1 MRQTTKKRDKS
12 WDWQL
17 LRPSWYPIVLVGLRR
32 KERHLNL
39 MSKFRLLLIVAGLT
53 GLAASGWAQS
63 PGAPQGPS
71 RPVAPVESVPTSA
84 FRATYYEVRASL
96 DAVGQVMNAQA
107 KIDFAARE
115 AARVVDVELNQ
126 NLRIN
131 SVRDVSGKPV
141 EYDRDDSS
149 ALKLHVML
157 DDTVPAGG
165 KVTLFFDYG
174 GPLSTR
180 MSDPNQSLRL
190 AYIAK
195 DGGYLL
201 LPSRWFPLT
210 DFPSNRYT
218 GIFQI
223 EVPGNMVVVG
233 TGTSAGPPA
242 SVTPKPVALPPIAP
256 ALGNSRRGAA
266 PVSTTA
272 TPPPPPLENERM
284 LYTYRVDRP
293 EAAGT
298 FVIAPLQL
306 SPEKAEGVPYSIYT
320 PAASANTAP
329 AYADTIAHA
338 VDFYNDAFGPLPEP
352 GLTLA
357 QLPDGTVDGFAA
369 PGLLLLSAR
378 QWSTKPNE
386 RLLADLV
393 AHQWWGTQVTAATPS
408 DVWITDGLS
417 RYSEGLYVEQNSGKE
432 GLNKALEDYA
442 VGALMFDDSAPI
454 ADAGRL
460 QPGSE
465 EYQSVVVN
473 KGAMVFHMLRAII
486 GDANFNALLKDFYS
500 RYAGKSA
507 RIQDF
512 EQLAEA
518 RLAQPASTEFKMG
531 NAPAATDQPTS
542 LRPFFT
548 QWLHSTGVPE
558 FNLEYVIYRT
568 KKGFRIVGKAKQNLD
583 VFHMDV
589 EIEVQT
595 EGNPEFKTITIS
607 GKESAFT
614 VETFGR
620 PKPNGII
627 IDPHDYI
634 LKSSQRL
641 RVRGI
646 IARGESLASEGRY
659 YDAVQE
665 YQKALEQDRQNALA
679 DFRMGEAF
687 FYQRNYAASAQSF
700 RDALDGATDL
710 TTKWTEVWAHIYLG
724 RIYDIQGDRTRAV
737 NEYSK
742 AKQTGDDTG
751 GAQEEAEKSLKKAYS
766 ETGA

>member
-1 MRQTTKKRDKS
+1 
-12 WDWQL
+12 
-17 LRPSWYPIVLVGLRR
+17 
-32 KERHLNL
+32 
-39 MSKFRLLLIVAGLT
+39 MSKFRLLLFLAGLA
-53 GLAASGWAQS
+53 GLAAPGWTQS
-63 PGAPQGPS
+63 PGAPQGPG
-71 RPVAPVESVPTSA
+71 RPVAPVQTISTAA
-84 FRATYYEVRASL
+84 FHATNYEVRASL

-107 KIDFAARE
+107 KVDFASKE
-115 AARVVDVELNQ
+115 AGRVVDVELNQ
-126 NLRIN
+126 NLRVN

-141 EYDRDDSS
+141 SYDRDDAS
-149 ALKLHVML
+149 ALKLHITL
-157 DDTVPAGG
+157 GDTVPAGA
-165 KVTLFFDYG
+165 KVTLLFDYG
-174 GPLSTR
+174 GPLSSR
-180 MSDPNQSLRL
+180 INDPNQGMRM

-223 EVPGNMVVVG
+223 EVPGNMTVAG
-233 TGTSAGPPA
+233 TGTSAGAPE
-242 SVTPKPVALPPIAP
+242 SVTPRPAASPAPAP
-256 ALGNSRRGAA
+256 ALGNARHAA
-266 PVSTTA
+266 PVSPMSA
-272 TPPPPPLENERM
+272 PAPPSMENERM
-284 LYTYRVDRP
+284 LYTYRVDKP

-306 SPEKAEGVPYSIYT
+306 SPQRAQGATYSIYT
-320 PAASANTAP
+320 PPAVANTAP
-329 AYADTIAHA
+329 AYADAISH
-338 VDFYNDAFGPLPEP
+338 VLDFYNDEFGPLPQP

-369 PGLLLLSAR
+369 PGVLLLSAR
-378 QWSTKPNE
+378 QWSAKPNE

-417 RYSEGLYVEQNSGKE
+417 RYSEGLYVEQTSGKE
-432 GLNKALEDYA
+432 GLNKALEDFA

-454 ADAGRL
+454 ASAGRL
-460 QPGSE
+460 EPGTE

-486 GDANFNALLKDFYS
+486 GDANFSALLKDFYS
-500 RYAGKSA
+500 RYSGKPA

-512 EQLAEA
+512 EQLAET
-518 RLAQPASTEFKMG
+518 RLAQPATAEFKMG
-531 NAPAATDQPTS
+531 NSPAASEQPAS

-558 FNLEYVIYRT
+558 FNLEYVVYRT

-589 EIEVQT
+589 EVEVQT

-607 GKESAFT
+607 GKESPFT

-627 IDPHDYI
+627 LDPHDYI

-646 IARGESLASEGRY
+646 IARGESLAELGRY
-659 YDAVQE
+659 YDAVQQ
-665 YQKALEQDRQNALA
+665 YQKALEQDRMNALA

-710 TTKWTEVWAHIYLG
+710 TTKWTEVWSHIYLG

-742 AKQTGDDTG
+742 AKQTADDTG
-751 GAQEEAEKSLKKAYS
+751 GAQAEAEKSLKKAYS
-766 ETGA
+766 EAGA

>member
-1 MRQTTKKRDKS
+1 
-12 WDWQL
+12 
-17 LRPSWYPIVLVGLRR
+17 
-32 KERHLNL
+32 
-39 MSKFRLLLIVAGLT
+39 MSKFRLLILLAGLT
-53 GLAASGWAQS
+53 GLALPGGAQS
-63 PGAPQGPS
+63 PGAPQGPG
-71 RPVAPVESVPTSA
+71 RPVAPVQTISGAA

-107 KIDFAARE
+107 KVDFAAKE
-115 AARVVDVELNQ
+115 AGRIVEVELNQ
-126 NLRIN
+126 NLRVN
-131 SVRDVSGKPV
+131 SVRDSSGKPV
-141 EYDRDDSS
+141 SYDRDDST
-149 ALKLHVML
+149 ALKLHITL
-157 DDTVPAGG
+157 ADTIPVGG

-174 GPLSTR
+174 GPLSSR
-180 MSDPNQSLRL
+180 MNDPNQAVRM

-201 LPSRWFPLT
+201 QPSRWFPLT

-223 EVPGNMVVVG
+223 EVPGNMTVAG
-233 TGTSAGPPA
+233 TGTPAGAPE
-242 SVTPKPVALPPIAP
+242 SVTPRPVATPAP
-256 ALGNSRRGAA
+256 ALGNARHGA
-266 PVSTTA
+266 PVSPMSA
-272 TPPPPPLENERM
+272 PPAPAMENERM
-284 LYTYRVDRP
+284 LYTYRVDKAEP
-293 EAAGT
+293 AGT

-306 SPEKAEGVPYSIYT
+306 SPVRAEGATYSIYT
-320 PAASANTAP
+320 PPAAVNTAP
-329 AYADTIAHA
+329 AYADAISH
-338 VDFYNDAFGPLPEP
+338 VLDFYNDEFGPLLEP

-369 PGLLLLSAR
+369 PGLLLVSAR
-378 QWSTKPNE
+378 QWSAKPNE

-393 AHQWWGTQVTAATPS
+393 AHQWWGTQVTAATSS

-417 RYSEGLYVEQNSGKE
+417 RYSEGLYVEQTTGKE

-454 ADAGRL
+454 ADARRL
-460 QPGSE
+460 EPGSE

-486 GDANFNALLKDFYS
+486 GDANFSALLKDFYS
-500 RYAGKSA
+500 RYSGKSA

-512 EQLAEA
+512 EQLAET
-518 RLAQPASTEFKMG
+518 RLAQPAPTEFKMG
-531 NAPAATDQPTS
+531 NSPAASEQPAS

-589 EIEVQT
+589 EVEVQT

-607 GKESAFT
+607 GKESPFT

-627 IDPHDYI
+627 LDPHDYI
-634 LKSSQRL
+634 LKSSQHL

-646 IARGESLASEGRY
+646 IARGESLAEQGRY
-659 YDAVQE
+659 YDAVQQ
-665 YQKALEQDRQNALA
+665 YQKALEQERQNALA

-687 FYQRNYAASAQSF
+687 FYQRNYAAAAQSF
-700 RDALDGATDL
+700 RDTLDGATDL
-710 TTKWTEVWAHIYLG
+710 TTKWTEVWSHIYLG

-742 AKQTGDDTG
+742 AKQTADDTG
-751 GAQEEAEKSLKKAYS
+751 GAQAEAEKSLKKAYS
-766 ETGA
+766 ESGA

>member
-1 MRQTTKKRDKS
+1 V
-12 WDWQL
+12 
-17 LRPSWYPIVLVGLRR
+17 PV
-32 KERHLNL
+32 
-39 MSKFRLLLIVAGLT
+39 
-53 GLAASGWAQS
+53 QS
-63 PGAPQGPS
+63 I
-71 RPVAPVESVPTSA
+71 PTA
-84 FRATYYEVRASL
+84 VFRATYYEVRASL

-107 KIDFAARE
+107 KVDFAAKE
-115 AARVVDVELNQ
+115 AGRVVEVELNQ
-126 NLRIN
+126 NLRVN
-131 SVRDVSGKPV
+131 SVRDVSGRPV
-141 EYDRDDSS
+141 SYDRDDSS
-149 ALKLHVML
+149 SLKLHVTL

-174 GPLSTR
+174 GPLSSR
-180 MSDPNQSLRL
+180 MNNPEQAVRM

-223 EVPGNMVVVG
+223 EVPGTMTVVG
-233 TGTSAGPPA
+233 TGKSAGAPE
-242 SVTPKPVALPPIAP
+242 SVTPKVASSPAP
-256 ALGNSRRGAA
+256 TPMLGNARRGA
-266 PVSTTA
+266 PVSPMSA
-272 TPPPPPLENERM
+272 PPPPSMENERM
-284 LYTYRVDRP
+284 LYTYRVDKP
-293 EAAGT
+293 EPAGT

-306 SPEKAEGVPYSIYT
+306 SPERAEGAAYSIYT
-320 PAASANTAP
+320 PPASATTAP
-329 AYADTIAHA
+329 AYADAVAHIL
-338 VDFYNDAFGPLPEP
+338 DFYNGDFGPLPEP
-352 GLTLA
+352 GLTVA

-369 PGLLLLSAR
+369 PGLLLVSAR
-378 QWSTKPNE
+378 QWSAKPNE
-386 RLLADLV
+386 RLLADLA
-393 AHQWWGTQVTAATPS
+393 AHQWWGAQVTPGTTS
-408 DVWITDGLS
+408 DVWLTDGLS
-417 RYSEGLYVEQNSGKE
+417 RYSEGLYVEQTSGKD

-454 ADAGRL
+454 ADARRL
-460 QPGSE
+460 EPGSE

-486 GDANFNALLKDFYS
+486 GDANFSALLKDFYS

-512 EQLAEA
+512 EQLAET
-518 RLAQPASTEFKMG
+518 REAQPAPAEFKLG
-531 NAPAATDQPTS
+531 NAPAASAEPAS

-607 GKESAFT
+607 GKESPFT

-620 PKPNGII
+620 PKPNGIVL
-627 IDPHDYI
+627 DPHDYI
-634 LKSSQRL
+634 LKSSQKL

-646 IARGESLASEGRY
+646 IARGESFAGLGRY
-659 YDAVQE
+659 YDAVQQ
-665 YQKALEQDRQNALA
+665 YQKALELDRQNALA

-710 TTKWTEVWAHIYLG
+710 TTKWTEVWSHIYLG

-742 AKQTGDDTG
+742 AKQTADDTG
-751 GAQEEAEKSLKKAYS
+751 GAQAEAEKSLKKAYS

>member
-1 MRQTTKKRDKS
+1 
-12 WDWQL
+12 
-17 LRPSWYPIVLVGLRR
+17 
-32 KERHLNL
+32 
-39 MSKFRLLLIVAGLT
+39 MSKFRLLLFLAALT
-53 GLAASGWAQS
+53 GFAIPGWAQS
-63 PGAPQGPS
+63 PGAPQGPG
-71 RPVAPVESVPTSA
+71 RGVAPVQSIPTAA

-107 KIDFAARE
+107 KVDFAAKE
-115 AARVVDVELNQ
+115 AGRVVEVELNQ
-126 NLRIN
+126 NLRVN
-131 SVRDVSGKPV
+131 SVRNVSGRPV
-141 EYDRDDSS
+141 SYDRDDNSS
-149 ALKLHVML
+149 LKLHITL

-174 GPLSTR
+174 GPLSSR
-180 MSDPNQSLRL
+180 MNNPDQGVRM

-223 EVPGNMVVVG
+223 EVPGTMTVVG
-233 TGTSAGPPA
+233 TGKSAGAPE
-242 SVTPKPVALPPIAP
+242 SVTPKFSSLPGPPPV
-256 ALGNSRRGAA
+256 LGNAKHGA
-266 PVSTTA
+266 PVSPMNA
-272 TPPPPPLENERM
+272 PPPPSMENERM
-284 LYTYRVDRP
+284 LYTYRVDKP
-293 EAAGT
+293 EPAGT

-306 SPEKAEGVPYSIYT
+306 SPERAEGAAYSIYT
-320 PAASANTAP
+320 PPATANTAP
-329 AYADTIAHA
+329 AYADAVAHIL
-338 VDFYNDAFGPLPEP
+338 DFYNDDFGALPEP
-352 GLTLA
+352 GLTVA

-369 PGLLLLSAR
+369 PGLLLVSAR
-378 QWSTKPNE
+378 QWSAKPNE
-386 RLLADLV
+386 RLLADLA
-393 AHQWWGTQVTAATPS
+393 AHQWWGAQVTPATTS

-417 RYSEGLYVEQNSGKE
+417 RYSEGLFVEQSTGKD

-460 QPGSE
+460 EPGSE

-473 KGAMVFHMLRAII
+473 KGAMVFHMLRAIV
-486 GDANFNALLKDFYS
+486 GDANFSALLKDFYS

-512 EQLAEA
+512 EQLAET
-518 RLAQPASTEFKMG
+518 RQAQPAPAEFKLG
-531 NAPAATDQPTS
+531 NAPAASAEPAS

-607 GKESAFT
+607 GKESPFT

-620 PKPNGII
+620 PKPNGIV

-634 LKSSQRL
+634 LKSSQKL

-646 IARGESLASEGRY
+646 IARGESLAGLGRY
-659 YDAVQE
+659 YDAVQQ

-687 FYQRNYAASAQSF
+687 FYQRNYAAAAQSF

-710 TTKWTEVWAHIYLG
+710 TTKWTEVWSHIYLG

-742 AKQTGDDTG
+742 AKQTADDTG
-751 GAQEEAEKSLKKAYS
+751 GAQAEAEKSLKKAYS

>member
-1 MRQTTKKRDKS
+1 
-12 WDWQL
+12 
-17 LRPSWYPIVLVGLRR
+17 
-32 KERHLNL
+32 
-39 MSKFRLLLIVAGLT
+39 MSKFRLLLT
-53 GLAASGWAQS
+53 LAAITAFAAPGRAQS
-63 PGAPQGPS
+63 PGAPQGPG
-71 RPVAPVESVPTSA
+71 RAAAPVQTIPTA
-84 FRATYYEVRASL
+84 IFRATYYEVRASL
-96 DAVGQVMNAQA
+96 DAVGQVLNAQA

-115 AARVVDVELNQ
+115 AGRVVEVELNQ
-126 NLRIN
+126 NLRVN
-131 SVRDVSGKPV
+131 SVRDISGKPV
-141 EYDRDDSS
+141 SYDRDDTTGM
-149 ALKLHVML
+149 KLHITL
-157 DDTVPAGG
+157 ADTVPVGG

-174 GPLSTR
+174 GPLSSR
-180 MSDPNQSLRL
+180 MNTPDQPVRM

-223 EVPGNMVVVG
+223 EVPGNMTVVG
-233 TGTSAGPPA
+233 TGTSLGAPE
-242 SVTPKPVALPPIAP
+242 SVTPRPASATPAPP
-256 ALGNSRRGAA
+256 LGNSRRGA
-266 PVSTTA
+266 PVSPMSA
-272 TPPPPPLENERM
+272 PPPPSMENERM
-284 LYTYRVDRP
+284 LYTYRVEKP

-306 SPEKAEGVPYSIYT
+306 SPQRAQGATYSIYT
-320 PAASANTAP
+320 PPALANTAP
-329 AYADTIAHA
+329 AYADAISHTL
-338 VDFYNDAFGPLPEP
+338 DFYNDAFGPLPEP
-352 GLTLA
+352 GMTLA
-357 QLPDGTVDGFAA
+357 QLPDGTLDGFAA

-378 QWSTKPNE
+378 QWSPKPNE

-408 DVWITDGLS
+408 DVWLTDGLS
-417 RYSEGLYVEQNSGKE
+417 RYSEGLYVEQNTGKE

-454 ADAGRL
+454 ADAVRL
-460 QPGSE
+460 EPGSE

-486 GDANFNALLKDFYS
+486 GDANFGGLLKDFYS
-500 RYAGKSA
+500 RYKGKSA
-507 RIQDF
+507 RIEDF
-512 EQLAEA
+512 EKLAEA
-518 RLAQPASTEFKMG
+518 RLSQPAPTGFKMG
-531 NAPAATDQPTS
+531 NAPAASEQPTS

-589 EIEVQT
+589 EVEVQT

-607 GKESAFT
+607 GKESGFT

-646 IARGESLASEGRY
+646 IARGESLAGLGRY
-659 YDAVQE
+659 YDAVQQ
-665 YQKALEQDRQNALA
+665 YQKALEQDRLNALA

-687 FYQRNYAASAQSF
+687 FYQRNYAAAAQSF

-710 TTKWTEVWAHIYLG
+710 TTKWTEVWSHIYLG

-742 AKQTGDDTG
+742 AKQTADDTG
-751 GAQEEAEKSLKKAYS
+751 GAQAEAEKSLKKAYS

>member
-1 MRQTTKKRDKS
+1 MWK
-12 WDWQL
+12 L
-17 LRPSWYPIVLVGLRR
+17 
-32 KERHLNL
+32 
-39 MSKFRLLLIVAGLT
+39 RLLLFLAGLA
-53 GLAASGWAQS
+53 GFAAIGSAQS
-63 PGAPQGPS
+63 PGAPQGPG
-71 RPVAPVESVPTSA
+71 RAVAPAQTIPTA
-84 FRATYYEVRASL
+84 GFRATYYEVRASL
-96 DAVGQVMNAQA
+96 DAVGQVLNAQA
-107 KIDFAARE
+107 KVDFAAGE

-126 NLRIN
+126 NLRVN
-131 SVRDVSGKPV
+131 AVRDVAGKPV
-141 EYDRDDSS
+141 SYDRDENSGP
-149 ALKLHVML
+149 KLHVTL
-157 DDTVPAGG
+157 PETVPSGG

-174 GPLSTR
+174 GPFTSRVNDPSQGVR
-180 MSDPNQSLRL
+180 MAS
-190 AYIAK
+190 IGK

-218 GIFQI
+218 GVFQI

-233 TGTSAGPPA
+233 TGTQAGPPQ
-242 SVTPKPVALPPIAP
+242 SVTAKAVAPPASAP
-256 ALGNSRRGAA
+256 MLGNARRGAA
-266 PVSTTA
+266 PVSPRA
-272 TPPPPPLENERM
+272 EPTPPPMENERM
-284 LYTYRVDRP
+284 LYTYRVDKP

-306 SPEKAEGVPYSIYT
+306 SSEHAQGATYSIYT
-320 PAASANTAP
+320 PPALANTAP
-329 AYADTIAHA
+329 AYADA
-338 VDFYNDAFGPLPEP
+338 VSHILDYFNSEFGALPEP
-352 GLTLA
+352 GMTVA
-357 QLPDGTVDGFAA
+357 QLPEGTVDGFAA
-369 PGLLLLSAR
+369 PGLLLVGAR
-378 QWSTKPNE
+378 QWQAKPNE

-408 DVWITDGLS
+408 DVWLTDGLS
-417 RYSEGLYVEQNSGKE
+417 RYSDGLYVEQNAGKDA
-432 GLNKALEDYA
+432 LNKALEDYA
-442 VGALMFDDSAPI
+442 VGALMFDESAPI
-454 ADAGRL
+454 ADARRL
-460 QPGSE
+460 EPGSE

-473 KGAMVFHMLRAII
+473 KGAMVFHMLRSII

-500 RYAGKSA
+500 KYSGKA
-507 RIQDF
+507 TRIQDF
-512 EQLAEA
+512 EQLAESH
-518 RLAQPASTEFKMG
+518 LAQPATTEFKLG
-531 NAPAATDQPTS
+531 NSPAASAQPTS

-595 EGNPEFKTITIS
+595 EGNPEFKTIPIS
-607 GKESAFT
+607 GKESTFT

-620 PKPNGII
+620 PKPNGIV

-646 IARGESLASEGRY
+646 IARGEALASQGRY
-659 YDAVQE
+659 YDAVIQ
-665 YQKALEQDRQNALA
+665 YQKALEQERQNALA
-679 DFRMGEAF
+679 EFRMGEAF
-687 FYQRNYAASAQSF
+687 FYQRNYAAAAQSF

-710 TTKWTEVWAHIYLG
+710 TTKWTEVWSHIYLG

-742 AKQTGDDTG
+742 AKQTADDTG
-751 GAQEEAEKSLKKAYS
+751 GAQAEAEKSLKKAYS
-766 ETGA
+766 ETAS

>member
-1 MRQTTKKRDKS
+1 MSRLPS
-12 WDWQL
+12 L
-17 LRPSWYPIVLVGLRR
+17 LLLGA
-32 KERHLNL
+32 L
-39 MSKFRLLLIVAGLT
+39 MS
-53 GLAASGWAQS
+53 LAVPGRAQS

-71 RPVAPVESVPTSA
+71 RPVAPALESVPTAA

-96 DAVGQVMNAQA
+96 DVVGQVMNALA
-107 KIDFAARE
+107 KVDFVARD

-126 NLRIN
+126 NLRVN
-131 SVRDVSGKPV
+131 SIRDLSGMPV
-141 EYDRDDSS
+141 TYERDDT
-149 ALKLHVML
+149 AGMKLHITL
-157 DDTVPAGG
+157 AETVPMGG

-174 GPLSTR
+174 GPLSSRLNNLDEAKR
-180 MSDPNQSLRL
+180 MAS
-190 AYIAK
+190 IAK

-210 DFPSNRYT
+210 DFPANRYT

-223 EVPGNMVVVG
+223 EVPGTMTVVG
-233 TGTSAGPPA
+233 TGTLAGPPQ
-242 SVTPKPVALPPIAP
+242 SVTPQVASAAPPP
-256 ALGNSRRGAA
+256 MLGNARQSA
-266 PVSTTA
+266 PVVPRSS
-272 TPPPPPLENERM
+272 PPAPSMENERM
-284 LYTYRVDRP
+284 LFTYRVDKP
-293 EAAGT
+293 EPAGT

-306 SPEKAEGVPYSIYT
+306 SPERSQGAAYSIYT
-320 PAASANTAP
+320 PPSLANTAP
-329 AYADTIAHA
+329 AYADAVAH
-338 VDFYNDAFGPLPEP
+338 VLDYYNDAFGALPNP
-352 GLTLA
+352 GMTVA

-369 PGLLLLSAR
+369 PGLLLVSAR
-378 QWSTKPNE
+378 QWSAKPNE
-386 RLLADLV
+386 RLLANLV
-393 AHQWWGTQVTAATPS
+393 AHQWWGAQVTPATTS
-408 DVWITDGLS
+408 DVWVTDGLS
-417 RYSEGLYVEQNSGKE
+417 RYSEGLYVEQSTGKD
-432 GLNKALEDYA
+432 GLNKALEDFA
-442 VGALMFDDSAPI
+442 VGALMFEDSAPI

-460 QPGSE
+460 DRGTE

-500 RYAGKSA
+500 RYAGKAA

-512 EQLAEA
+512 EQLAESHQ
-518 RLAQPASTEFKMG
+518 AQPAPAEFKLG
-531 NAPAATDQPTS
+531 NAAATAPTEAPS

-548 QWLHSTGVPE
+548 QWLHSTGIPE
-558 FNLEYVIYRT
+558 FTLEYVVYRT
-568 KKGFRIVGKAKQNLD
+568 KSGFRIVGKAKQNLD
-583 VFHMDV
+583 VFHMNV
-589 EIEVQT
+589 EVEVQT
-595 EGNPEFKTITIS
+595 EGNPEFKTISIS
-607 GKESAFT
+607 GKESPFT

-627 IDPHDYI
+627 LDPHDYI
-634 LKSSQRL
+634 LKSSQPL

-646 IARGESLASEGRY
+646 IARGESFASEGRY
-659 YDAVQE
+659 YDAVQQ
-665 YQKALEQDRQNALA
+665 YQKALELDRANALA

-751 GAQEEAEKSLKKAYS
+751 GAQAEAEKSMKKPYS
-766 ETGA
+766 ETGS

>member
-1 MRQTTKKRDKS
+1 
-12 WDWQL
+12 
-17 LRPSWYPIVLVGLRR
+17 
-32 KERHLNL
+32 
-39 MSKFRLLLIVAGLT
+39 MSKFRLLLFLAGLA
-53 GLAASGWAQS
+53 GLAAPGWTQS
-63 PGAPQGPS
+63 PGAPQGPG
-71 RPVAPVESVPTSA
+71 RPVAPVQTISTAA
-84 FRATYYEVRASL
+84 FHATNYEVRASL

-107 KIDFAARE
+107 KVDFASKE
-115 AARVVDVELNQ
+115 AGRVVDVELNQ
-126 NLRIN
+126 NLRVN

-141 EYDRDDSS
+141 SYDRDDAS
-149 ALKLHVML
+149 ALKLHITL
-157 DDTVPAGG
+157 GDTVPAGA
-165 KVTLFFDYG
+165 KVTLLFDYG
-174 GPLSTR
+174 GPLSSR
-180 MSDPNQSLRL
+180 INDPNQGMRM

-223 EVPGNMVVVG
+223 EVPGNMTVAG
-233 TGTSAGPPA
+233 TGTSAGAPE
-242 SVTPKPVALPPIAP
+242 SVTPRPAASPAPAP
-256 ALGNSRRGAA
+256 ALGNARHAA
-266 PVSTTA
+266 PVSPMSA
-272 TPPPPPLENERM
+272 PAPPSMENERM
-284 LYTYRVDRP
+284 LYTYRVDKP

-306 SPEKAEGVPYSIYT
+306 SPQRAQGATYSIYT
-320 PAASANTAP
+320 PPALANTAP
-329 AYADTIAHA
+329 AYADAISH
-338 VDFYNDAFGPLPEP
+338 VLDFYNDEFGPLPQP

-369 PGLLLLSAR
+369 PGVLLLSAR
-378 QWSTKPNE
+378 QWSAKPNE

-417 RYSEGLYVEQNSGKE
+417 RYSEGLYVEQTSGKE
-432 GLNKALEDYA
+432 GLNKALEDFA

-454 ADAGRL
+454 ASAGRL
-460 QPGSE
+460 EPGTE

-486 GDANFNALLKDFYS
+486 GDANFSALLKDFYS
-500 RYAGKSA
+500 RYSGKPA

-512 EQLAEA
+512 EQLAET
-518 RLAQPASTEFKMG
+518 RLAQPATAEFKMG
-531 NAPAATDQPTS
+531 NSPAASEQPAS

-558 FNLEYVIYRT
+558 FNLEYVVYRT

-589 EIEVQT
+589 EVEVQT

-607 GKESAFT
+607 GKESPFT

-627 IDPHDYI
+627 LDPHDYI

-646 IARGESLASEGRY
+646 IARGESLAELGRY
-659 YDAVQE
+659 YDAVQQ
-665 YQKALEQDRQNALA
+665 YQKALEQDRMNALA

-710 TTKWTEVWAHIYLG
+710 TTKWTEVWSHIYLG

-742 AKQTGDDTG
+742 AKQTADDTG
-751 GAQEEAEKSLKKAYS
+751 WAQAEAEKSLKKAYS
-766 ETGA
+766 EAGA